1 MILYFGSPDCRSPLF
16 QKGGTLGPHSQRGH
30 RHICDTQRETAKYA
44 KKSKGQQGE
53 ACAQEAARHDPLAVR
68 NSERW
73 VYGPSG
79 CGGLE
84 HRLAKFHQRICQT
97 GECGPL
103 SDEGR
108 GAAAE
113 RGTQQGRGEGRARL
127 VHADKLTREIG
138 AAGFISPGQA
148 AQLVPFDAIAGE
160 LRGRAAA

>member
-16 QKGGTLGPHSQRGH
+16 QKAREARSGTHSQRGH

-113 RGTQQGRGEGRARL
+113 RWATGTPVARVGL
-127 VHADKLTREIG
+127 VCWAFAHRESVVSG
-138 AAGFISPGQA
+138 MRPAYGGLRPCQA
-148 AQLVPFDAIAGE
+148 VL
-160 LRGRAAA
+160 